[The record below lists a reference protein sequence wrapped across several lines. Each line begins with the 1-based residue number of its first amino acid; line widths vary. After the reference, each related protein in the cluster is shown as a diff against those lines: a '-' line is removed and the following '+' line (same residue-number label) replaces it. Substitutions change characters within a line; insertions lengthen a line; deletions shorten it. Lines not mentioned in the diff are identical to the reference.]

1 MLTNILMVFNL
12 AVKNVFS
19 NWGKNKTI
27 VTILAVSLI
36 LIQFLISLSEGFGL
50 QVKTF
55 ALDSLVGDL
64 KIINPKSRVDSS
76 IKLNFVIDDS
86 TLDKISKIEGVRG
99 VTTRINIPLV
109 IKSERE
115 FKNVVLVGI
124 NKEREKDISFLGKAY
139 NPNNFGNTFKNNGL
153 LIGEDLLK
161 KLKTKNHFKVVAS
174 GQDVNEKLIEKAF
187 FINDVFTTN
196 IPNVSELYIFSD
208 IKEVAK
214 TFGFKQNEVSEV
226 SIALV
231 NQKYMESVKAEI
243 KKILP
248 KNSEIFEWGELM
260 KFLKEWLDMM
270 FINLLVF
277 FSVVFLAASFP
288 LSNTLL
294 ISVLERVYQFG
305 ILQALG
311 LKKPYIAILI
321 LFEAIIILTIGSVIG
336 LVIGVLLTMVL
347 NHVGIDVSAFSQ
359 GLSGIGISDHLYP
372 VLNLMT
378 TIKVT
383 LLLFVIATVIS
394 LYPAIKASLYSPI
407 KALSKKLN

>member
-1 MLTNILMVFNL
+1 
-12 AVKNVFS
+12 
-19 NWGKNKTI
+19 
-27 VTILAVSLI
+27 
-36 LIQFLISLSEGFGL
+36 
-50 QVKTF
+50 
-55 ALDSLVGDL
+55 
-64 KIINPKSRVDSS
+64 
-76 IKLNFVIDDS
+76 
-86 TLDKISKIEGVRG
+86 
-99 VTTRINIPLV
+99 
-109 IKSERE
+109 
-115 FKNVVLVGI
+115 VLVGI
-124 NKEREKDISFLGKAY
+124 NTEREKDISFLGKSY
-139 NPNNFGNTFKNNGL
+139 NPNNFKEAFKDNGI
-153 LIGEDLLK
+153 LIGADLLK

-248 KNSEIFEWGELM
+248 VNSEIFEWGELM

-277 FSVVFLAASFP
+277 FSIVFLAASFP

-359 GLSGIGISDHLYP
+359 GLSGIGISDNLYP

>member
-1 MLTNILMVFNL
+1 
-12 AVKNVFS
+12 
-19 NWGKNKTI
+19 
-27 VTILAVSLI
+27 
-36 LIQFLISLSEGFGL
+36 
-50 QVKTF
+50 
-55 ALDSLVGDL
+55 
-64 KIINPKSRVDSS
+64 
-76 IKLNFVIDDS
+76 
-86 TLDKISKIEGVRG
+86 
-99 VTTRINIPLV
+99 LV

-124 NKEREKDISFLGKAY
+124 NTEREKDISFLGKSY
-139 NPNNFGNTFKNNGL
+139 NPNNFKEAFKDNGI
-153 LIGEDLLK
+153 LIGADLLK

-248 KNSEIFEWGELM
+248 VNSEIFEWGELM

-277 FSVVFLAASFP
+277 FSIVFLAASFP

-359 GLSGIGISDHLYP
+359 GLSGIGISDNLYP

>member
-1 MLTNILMVFNL
+1 
-12 AVKNVFS
+12 
-19 NWGKNKTI
+19 
-27 VTILAVSLI
+27 
-36 LIQFLISLSEGFGL
+36 
-50 QVKTF
+50 
-55 ALDSLVGDL
+55 
-64 KIINPKSRVDSS
+64 
-76 IKLNFVIDDS
+76 
-86 TLDKISKIEGVRG
+86 
-99 VTTRINIPLV
+99 
-109 IKSERE
+109 
-115 FKNVVLVGI
+115 
-124 NKEREKDISFLGKAY
+124 
-139 NPNNFGNTFKNNGL
+139 
-153 LIGEDLLK
+153 
-161 KLKTKNHFKVVAS
+161 
-174 GQDVNEKLIEKAF
+174 
-187 FINDVFTTN
+187 
-196 IPNVSELYIFSD
+196 
-208 IKEVAK
+208 
-214 TFGFKQNEVSEV
+214 
-226 SIALV
+226 
-231 NQKYMESVKAEI
+231 
-243 KKILP
+243 
-248 KNSEIFEWGELM
+248 
-260 KFLKEWLDMM
+260 M

-277 FSVVFLAASFP
+277 FSIVFLAASFP

-359 GLSGIGISDHLYP
+359 GLSGIGISDNLYP